1 MLHHLINTLLII
13 LTGIAWIGVVG
24 AISTQ
29 QHIYGLIGVIA
40 CFLGLGLLYYR
51 DWRHWDQDSEE
62 DE

>member
-1 MLHHLINTLLII
+1 MLHYLINTLLVI
-13 LTGIAWIGVVG
+13 LVGIAWIGVVG
-24 AISTQ
+24 SIATN

-51 DWRHWDQDSEE
+51 DAMKWDQDSEE